1 MEFQQLKAHLQKAI
15 GRRDAIQEQLI
26 ASRAKLIAMD
36 TILSDSR
43 LAQALAQNTAK
54 TTQDQLTFHIKDLV
68 ETALDSVF
76 PEKYSFGAE
85 FVAKRGRSEA
95 RLYLE
100 KDGIERDPMNANGGG
115 IVDIIAVALRM
126 ACWCLGRTDN
136 VLIFDEPFRFLSAE
150 YRPVMAELLGVMS
163 RRLDLQIIMVTH
175 DPDMVAVADRVF
187 EVSQDKSGI
196 SSVETRNVEQTFV

>member
-1 MEFQQLKAHLQKAI
+1 MDLKQLKDHLQKGI
-15 GRRDAIQEQLI
+15 GRRDALQEQLI
-26 ASRAKLIAMD
+26 QAQAKQIVLEE
-36 TILSDSR
+36 ILSDSR
-43 LAQALAQNTAK
+43 LAQALTQSVAK

-76 PEKYSFGAE
+76 PDKYKFGAE

-126 ACWCLGRTDN
+126 ACWCLSRSEN
-136 VLIFDEPFRFLSAE
+136 VLLLDEPFRFLSAE
-150 YRPVMAELLGVMS
+150 YRPVMAELLATMS
-163 RRLDLQIIMVTH
+163 RRLGLQIIMVTH
-175 DPDMVAVADRVF
+175 DPDMMAVADKVF
-187 EVSQDKSGI
+187 EVSQDKSGV
-196 SSVETRNVEQTFV
+196 SSIKVRDIEQTFV